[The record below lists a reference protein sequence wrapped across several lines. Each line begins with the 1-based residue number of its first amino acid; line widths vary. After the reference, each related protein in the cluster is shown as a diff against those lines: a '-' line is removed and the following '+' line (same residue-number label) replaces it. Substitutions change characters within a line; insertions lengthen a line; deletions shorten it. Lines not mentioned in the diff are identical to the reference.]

1 LLLRLSILCHRWCRG
16 SWRVTKST
24 AACADHGK
32 LVGEFTGHVGQ
43 VEDNGVLK
51 ITPDDQ
57 DSPIIRLSPAFWR
70 QIKEPR
76 GEVGFAFYAAER

>member
-1 LLLRLSILCHRWCRG
+1 MQFSVITADDTETAYEGLC
-16 SWRVTKST
+16 
-24 AACADHGK
+24 
-32 LVGEFTGHVGQ
+32 E
-43 VEDNGVLK
+43 VEDNGVPK

-57 DSPIIRLSPAFWR
+57 DSPIIRLSAAFWR